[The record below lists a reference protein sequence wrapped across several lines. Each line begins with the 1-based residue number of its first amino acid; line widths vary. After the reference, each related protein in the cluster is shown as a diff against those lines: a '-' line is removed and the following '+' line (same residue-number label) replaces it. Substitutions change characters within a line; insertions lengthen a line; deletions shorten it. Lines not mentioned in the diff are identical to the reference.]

1 MLYIK
6 HVKHAL
12 IQAHCASLLAETNQ
26 KCLNEAANFYP
37 KCLNEAE
44 NFSKY
49 LFLCN
54 LTSWP
59 LIYANKS
66 NNINKQKVGN
76 VTVNA
81 VGQPWLNPAS
91 I

>member
-49 LFLCN
+49 FSHCN
-54 LTSWP
+54 LTSWARSP
-59 LIYANKS
+59 SSASQSIYS
-66 NNINKQKVGN
+66 LLCFMSLCF
-76 VTVNA
+76 T
-81 VGQPWLNPAS
+81 
-91 I
+91 